1 MNLVAIRGAVT
12 VEQNNKD
19 DIAKNTKELI
29 KKIEKENN
37 IEKDKVVSIIFSVTK
52 DLNADYPAK
61 AARDLG
67 YIYSGLMCFNE
78 MEVPGSLSKCI
89 RVMILY
95 NGETCQSNV
104 KHIYLKGARVLRPDL
119 F

>member
-1 MNLVAIRGAVT
+1 MSIIAIRGAIT
-12 VEQNNKD
+12 VEQNNKA

-29 KKIEKENN
+29 QKIEKENN
-37 IEKDKVVSIIFSVTK
+37 IEKDKVISIIFSVTK

-61 AARDLG
+61 TARELG
-67 YIYSGLMCFNE
+67 YIHSGLMCFNE
-78 MEVPGSLSKCI
+78 MEVPNSLNKCI

-95 NGETCQSNV
+95 NAKTCQSNI
-104 KHIYLKGARVLRPDL
+104 KHVYLKEAKVLRPDL